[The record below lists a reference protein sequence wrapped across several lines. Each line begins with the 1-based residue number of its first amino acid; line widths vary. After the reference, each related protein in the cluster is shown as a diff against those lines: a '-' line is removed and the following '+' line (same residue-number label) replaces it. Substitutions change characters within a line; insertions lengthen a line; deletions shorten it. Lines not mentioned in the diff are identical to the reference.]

1 MHWNGGDKY
10 NVVGYIGKGAF
21 AMVYKLAT
29 VDNGKV
35 FAVKE
40 LDKRKFMKNGILD
53 HKVHNE
59 LKIIR
64 KLQHVSQ
71 PWHAWFFDNGRS

>member
-1 MHWNGGDKY
+1 MHWNGGEKY
-10 NVVGYIGKGAF
+10 NVAGYIGKGAF

-29 VDNGKV
+29 IDSGKV

-40 LDKRKFMKNGILD
+40 LEKRKFMKNGILD
-53 HKVHNE
+53 HKVNNE

-64 KLQHVSQ
+64 KLRHVSQ
-71 PWHAWFFDNGRS
+71 RLACMVF